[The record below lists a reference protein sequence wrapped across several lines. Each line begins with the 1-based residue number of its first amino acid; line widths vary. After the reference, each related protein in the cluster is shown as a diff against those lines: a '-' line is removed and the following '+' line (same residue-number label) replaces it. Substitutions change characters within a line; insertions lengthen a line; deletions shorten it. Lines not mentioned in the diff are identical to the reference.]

1 MLATFAANR
10 RSKAHDPIHP
20 FRRVGDRRADLRHI
34 IAAGA
39 DCQRGPR
46 FSSDVIGADLG
57 WPDIRLEC
65 ASWRSEEHTS
75 ELQSLMRISYAVFCL
90 KKKSINRNTTEQH
103 TIYIRTNSDN
113 TA

>member
-65 ASWRSEEHTS
+65 ASWFVGGGQFLGHLVCALPQGNARFLRSEEHTS
-75 ELQSLMRISYAVFCL
+75 ELQSLMSIS
-90 KKKSINRNTTEQH
+90 
-103 TIYIRTNSDN
+103 
-113 TA
+113 